1 MTMKHRRPFL
11 ISTLAALALSALGVH
26 AQDNV
31 LRVGTDATFPPMEFV
46 ENNKRTGFD
55 IELVEAIGRA
65 MGKKV
70 EWVDID
76 FKGLIPGLM
85 SKRFDMAVSAIY
97 ITDERKKVVD
107 FTEPY
112 YAGGLVVM
120 VKDNNTSIKKLAD
133 LDGKKVSVQVGTKS
147 VGFLTQN
154 YPKVQRVEVEKNQE
168 MFNLVDI
175 GRADAAVTGKP
186 AAYQYV
192 RTRPGLR
199 VLEEQLTIEE
209 YGMALRKD
217 TPELTKAVNMAIAKL
232 KADGTYAAIVKKW
245 FSGSAATK

>member
-1 MTMKHRRPFL
+1 MTLRRHF
-11 ISTLAALALSALGVH
+11 ISAALTLATLGASVGH
-26 AQDNV
+26 AQDNI

-46 ENNKRTGFD
+46 DNGKRTGFD
-55 IELVEAIGRA
+55 IELMEAIA
-65 MGKKV
+65 KTMGKQI
-70 EWVDID
+70 EWIDID

-112 YAGGLVVM
+112 YAGGLVAM
-120 VKDNNTSIKKLAD
+120 VKDNNAAIKKLTD

-147 VGFLTQN
+147 VSYLAEKF
-154 YPKVQRVEVEKNQE
+154 PKVQRVEVEKNQE

-186 AAYQYV
+186 AAFQYV
-192 RTRPGLR
+192 RTRGGLR
-199 VLEEQLTIEE
+199 VLDEQLTTEE

-217 TPELTKAVNMAIAKL
+217 TPELTKAVNASIAKL

-245 FSGSAATK
+245 FSNK

>member
-1 MTMKHRRPFL
+1 MTLRRHF
-11 ISTLAALALSALGVH
+11 ISAALTLATLGASVGH

-46 ENNKRTGFD
+46 DNGKRTGFD
-55 IELVEAIGRA
+55 IELMEAIA
-65 MGKKV
+65 KNMGKQI
-70 EWVDID
+70 EWIDID

-112 YAGGLVVM
+112 YAGGLVAM
-120 VKDNNTSIKKLAD
+120 VKDNNAAIKKLTD

-147 VGFLTQN
+147 VSYLAEKF
-154 YPKVQRVEVEKNQE
+154 PKVQRVEVEKNQE

-186 AAYQYV
+186 AAFQYV
-192 RTRPGLR
+192 RTRGGLR
-199 VLEEQLTIEE
+199 VLDEQLTTEE

-217 TPELTKAVNMAIAKL
+217 TPELTKAVNAALAKL

-245 FSGSAATK
+245 FSNK

>member
-1 MTMKHRRPFL
+1 MKFRRNFL
-11 ISTLAALALSALGVH
+11 LVSLAALTLSATTVH

-46 ENNKRTGFD
+46 ENGKRTGFD
-55 IELVEAIGRA
+55 VELVEALA
-65 MGKKV
+65 KSMGKQV

-85 SKRFDMAVSAIY
+85 SRRFDMAVSAIY

-107 FTEPY
+107 FTHSY

-120 VKDNNTSIKKLAD
+120 TKESNTTLKKLTD
-133 LDGKKVSVQVGTKS
+133 LDGKKVSMQVGTKS
-147 VGFLTQN
+147 VSYLQEHH
-154 YPKVQRVEVEKNQE
+154 PKVQRVEVEKNQE

-186 AAYQYV
+186 AAFQYL
-192 RTRPGLR
+192 RTRPGMR
-199 VLEEQLTIEE
+199 VLEEQLTTEE
-209 YGMALRKD
+209 YGMALRKE
-217 TPELTKAVNMAIAKL
+217 TPELTKAVNGALAKL
-232 KADGTYAAIVKKW
+232 KADGSYAAIVKKW
-245 FSGSAATK
+245 FSNSAAK

>member
-1 MTMKHRRPFL
+1 MITIRRKL
-11 ISTLAALALSALGVH
+11 LLASMAAMALGAASVH

-46 ENNKRTGFD
+46 ENGKRTGFD
-55 IELVEAIGRA
+55 IELIEALAKA
-65 MGKKV
+65 MGKQV

-76 FKGLIPGLM
+76 FKGLIPGLI
-85 SKRFDMAVSAIY
+85 SRRFDMAVSAIY

-107 FTEPY
+107 FTTPY
-112 YAGGLVVM
+112 YAGGLVAV
-120 VKDNNTSIKKLAD
+120 VKDGNTAIKKLSD

-147 VGFLTQN
+147 VGFLTEKF
-154 YPKVQRVEVEKNQE
+154 PKVQRVEVEKNQE

-199 VLEEQLTIEE
+199 VLEEQLTTEE

-217 TPELTKAVNMAIAKL
+217 TPELTKAVNAALARL
-232 KADGTYAAIVKKW
+232 KADGSYAAIVKKW
-245 FSGSAATK
+245 FSAGAAAK